1 MMNVLISRWG
11 NSLGLRLPKS
21 LAEQV
26 GVRAGERVEM
36 TVEGDALVLRPS
48 APRYVLADLLVNMT
62 PQAAH
67 EAFDWGDDVGREVID
82 D

>member
-1 MMNVLISRWG
+1 MNVLISRWG

-26 GVRAGERVEM
+26 GVRAGGRVEM
-36 TVEGDALVLRPS
+36 TVEGDALVLRPA
-48 APRYVLADLLVNMT
+48 APRYALADLLVNMT

-67 EAFDWGDDVGREVID
+67 EAFDWGDDVGREAID

>member
-1 MMNVLISRWG
+1 MNVLISRWG
-11 NSLGLRLPKS
+11 NSLGVRLPKS

-26 GVRAGERVEM
+26 GVRAGERVDV
-36 TVEGDALVLRPS
+36 TVEGDTLVLRAS
-48 APRYVLADLLVNMT
+48 APRYTLGDLLANMT